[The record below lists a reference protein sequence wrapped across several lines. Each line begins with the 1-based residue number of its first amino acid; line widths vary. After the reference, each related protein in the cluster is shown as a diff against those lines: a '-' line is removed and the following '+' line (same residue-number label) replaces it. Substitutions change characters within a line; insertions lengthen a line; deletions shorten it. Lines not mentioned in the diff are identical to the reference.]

1 MGGRTVRRG
10 QLSPKGRGS
19 FGRSVPGLS
28 PQRVGVTHGK
38 ILKWGFQVKREEGKE
53 MLNAGEIVRLQEL
66 RKRRS
71 LQCVFAEKPQA
82 SCSVG
87 L

>member
-1 MGGRTVRRG
+1 
-10 QLSPKGRGS
+10 
-19 FGRSVPGLS
+19 
-28 PQRVGVTHGK
+28 
-38 ILKWGFQVKREEGKE
+38 

-71 LQCVFAEKPQA
+71 LQRVFAEKPQA
-82 SCSVG
+82 ACSVG